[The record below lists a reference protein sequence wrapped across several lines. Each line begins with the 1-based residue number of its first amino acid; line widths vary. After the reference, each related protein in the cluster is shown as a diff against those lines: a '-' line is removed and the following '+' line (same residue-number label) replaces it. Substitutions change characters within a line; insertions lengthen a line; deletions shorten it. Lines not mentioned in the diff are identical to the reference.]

1 MRLSP
6 IFLICAAGLATFAA
20 AQTLT
25 PTAHADA
32 AGTNPMLRVSVHN
45 LQTKQTVRGIE
56 LTGRLENTGQQT
68 LTYTSVVC
76 IFTDVS
82 GKELGRGDGYLTAGP
97 VGPGQSAR
105 FRALASS
112 VPVSAKV
119 TLLLREAGQTVLV
132 QMPSA
137 QAASRRTTSR

>member
-6 IFLICAAGLATFAA
+6 IFLICAAGFATFAA

-25 PTAHADA
+25 PIAHADA
-32 AGTNPMLRVSVHN
+32 AGTSPMLRVSVRS
-45 LQTKQTVRGIE
+45 LQTKQTVRGVE

-76 IFTDVS
+76 VFTDAS
-82 GKELGRGDGYLTAGP
+82 GKELGRGDGYLTTGP
-97 VGPGQSAR
+97 VGPGQTAG

-112 VPVSAKV
+112 APASAKM
-119 TLLLREAGQTVLV
+119 TLLLREAGQAVLV